1 MVYTDARFSLIFLPM
16 NWILTNTLA
25 ALLLPPL
32 NLFLLG
38 GAGWLLL
45 KRRRPLLGKTLIF
58 TAIAALWLLSTPFV
72 AYKLIASLEAS
83 IQSAPPAGC
92 RPQAIVVL
100 GAGTYGDAPE
110 YGGDT
115 VPALGL
121 ERLRLAAHL
130 QRRTLLPILVSGGRP
145 DGGKFSEAALM
156 KGVLENDFKVQVK
169 WTEDMSR
176 NTREDAVFSQKILQ
190 HAGIDSVYLVTQAWH
205 MPRAQHSFSRTGLCV
220 VPAGTGFKSHKIT
233 VLSFLPSA
241 AALHDSHLFMHETI
255 GLIWYRLKA

>member
-1 MVYTDARFSLIFLPM
+1 M

-32 NLFLLG
+32 NLLLLG
-38 GAGWLLL
+38 GAGWFLL
-45 KRRRPLLGKTLIF
+45 KRRRPVLGKALIF
-58 TAIAALWLLSTPFV
+58 TATTALWLLSTPLV
-72 AYKLIASLEAS
+72 AYKLISALEAS
-83 IQSAPPAGC
+83 IQPASPAGC

-110 YGGDT
+110 YGSDT

-130 QRRTLLPILVSGGRP
+130 QRRTQLPILTSGGRP

-156 KGVLENDFKVQVK
+156 KDVLENDFKAPVK

-176 NTREDAVFSQKILQ
+176 NTREDATFSQQILQ
-190 HAGIDSVYLVTQAWH
+190 QAGVGSIYLVTQAWH
-205 MPRAQHSFSRTGLCV
+205 MPRAQHSFSKTGLCV
-220 VPAGTGFKSHKIT
+220 VPAGTGFKAHYHLANLNI
-233 VLSFLPSA
+233 LAFLPSA
-241 AALHDSHLFMHETI
+241 VALHDSHLFMHETI